1 VASRWF
7 SLQSGIRF
15 KLGNLDWLVDRSR
28 QLGVTLGFG
37 NDRVLSLAPAQWLL
51 ERLGQ
56 ANAAG
61 LGPDHRQTIFLTG
74 FQQATP

>member
-1 VASRWF
+1 VSSRWF
-7 SLQSGIRF
+7 SSQSEIRF

-28 QLGVTLGFG
+28 QLGVTLRFG

-61 LGPDHRQTIFLTG
+61 LAPDHRQTIFLPG
-74 FQQATP
+74 FQRATP